1 MGNSSWWPVS
11 LRRLHH
17 SHLGSNKPQ
26 LQAPIKG
33 IGSVSSPHDDDD
45 YYYHYHH
52 HHHHYYCYCYYHHHH
67 HHQHHHNH
75 NKIHLSDWLSA
86 ALITALIR
94 QCYRTVRVVAHT
106 HFYNVF
112 FSLLAK
118 TFQQSCALILSY
130 HKINISDRTLSCLC
144 LYSYSCQNKS
154 DSH

>member
-11 LRRLHH
+11 LRRVHH
-17 SHLGSNKPQ
+17 SHLVSNKPQ

-33 IGSVSSPHDDDD
+33 IGSVSSPQDDDD
-45 YYYHYHH
+45 YYYH
-52 HHHHYYCYCYYHHHH
+52 HHHH

-94 QCYRTVRVVAHT
+94 QSYRTVRVVVHT

-112 FSLLAK
+112 FSLLTK